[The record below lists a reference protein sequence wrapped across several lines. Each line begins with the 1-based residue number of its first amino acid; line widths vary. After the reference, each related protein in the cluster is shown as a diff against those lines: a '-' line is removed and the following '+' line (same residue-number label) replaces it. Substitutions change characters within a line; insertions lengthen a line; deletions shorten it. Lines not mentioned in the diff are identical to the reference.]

1 MDRTRARR
9 HLVPAVLSILTIVIA
24 ALAVWLPAAAQRRAS
39 DRIFAE
45 TRSIQ
50 GMLTAML
57 DQETGLRGYA
67 LTKQSVFLAPYRTGR
82 REFDAANVTAEGAAG
97 ADDRLRARIEAAEAV
112 AREWQSDAEATVA
125 AVAGG
130 DPLSAVWTSLQRKA
144 IMDRFRARIASAMAL
159 VDERRRSEQSR
170 AQTIPVIAV
179 TALSVLSP
187 RVRSRRS

>member
-1 MDRTRARR
+1 MDRVRARR

-67 LTKQSVFLAPYRTGR
+67 LTKQSVFLAPYRAKELGR
-82 REFDAANVTAEGAAG
+82 NRV
-97 ADDRLRARIEAAEAV
+97 EAV
-112 AREWQSDAEATVA
+112 AQPF
-125 AVAGG
+125 G
-130 DPLSAVWTSLQRKA
+130 
-144 IMDRFRARIASAMAL
+144 
-159 VDERRRSEQSR
+159 SR
-170 AQTIPVIAV
+170 A
-179 TALSVLSP
+179 
-187 RVRSRRS
+187 